1 MNGESPG
8 YDELKVMVND
18 LQRQLIRSL
27 RLEQKLHD
35 VKDRLDRDLA
45 RFKGIQSFNE
55 KAMNAADIREFVQVT
70 VESII
75 EVFEVSCSAFL
86 SYDQTHDTLT
96 LVDSLGLDE
105 SLKGNSLKFWLFSGI
120 MVPEKVPSPRLSQ
133 VFMHPLPVKSTSMEN

>member
-1 MNGESPG
+1 MHLDDALVHGRTQAMTEESPG
-8 YDELKVMVND
+8 YDEMKGMVND

-27 RLEQKLHD
+27 RVEQELHD
-35 VKDRLDRDLA
+35 ARDRLDRDLA

-55 KAMNAADIREFVQVT
+55 RAMNAADIREFVQIT

-96 LVDSLGLDE
+96 LADSLGLDE
-105 SLKGNSLKFWLFSGI
+105 SLKESCLKMDW
-120 MVPEKVPSPRLSQ
+120 MKNQ
-133 VFMHPLPVKSTSMEN
+133 